1 MRRAPLPVRD
11 GLNPTRLRLP
21 DGGSWATVAEFLSAR
36 FPADAARVR
45 EKVTA
50 GEVVDGAGTAITEG
64 TPYAAGRFVYLYRD
78 PPVEERVPFEIDVLH
93 RDEHLLVVD
102 KPHFLAT
109 TPRGSWVAETA
120 LVRLRRELDLP
131 ELSPAHRLDRL
142 TAGVLVF
149 TVHAG
154 ARRAY
159 QSLFDARR
167 VDKEYEAVAR
177 HAPGMRF
184 PREVH
189 SRIVKERGVLQAR
202 EVPGEINALSR
213 VELLGTDAGLGRYRL
228 LPRTGKTHQLRV
240 HMNSLGLPI
249 LGDNLY
255 PTAYDVAPQDY
266 SSPLQLL
273 ARAVEF
279 DDPYTGRR
287 TRFVSAR
294 NLAAWR
300 HSTPGPR

>member
-1 MRRAPLPVRD
+1 M
-11 GLNPTRLRLP
+11 
-21 DGGSWATVAEFLSAR
+21 
-36 FPADAARVR
+36 
-45 EKVTA
+45 
-50 GEVVDGAGTAITEG
+50 
-64 TPYAAGRFVYLYRD
+64 
-78 PPVEERVPFEIDVLH
+78 
-93 RDEHLLVVD
+93 
-102 KPHFLAT
+102 
-109 TPRGSWVAETA
+109 
-120 LVRLRRELDLP
+120 
-131 ELSPAHRLDRL
+131 HRLDRD

-273 ARAVEF
+273 ARSIAVMRGC
-279 DDPYTGRR
+279 DVDQP
-287 TRFVSAR
+287 R
-294 NLAAWR
+294 NLAK
-300 HSTPGPR
+300 SVTVE